1 MTLSVYFPPRPET
14 QDSICVLE
22 RPLDCQVAQEGTEL
36 VYRRDAKV
44 RQGRARTRQLHIGRC
59 SLRCGRDA
67 QDVRQREEKGRCP
80 TGSGLPIHAEYCFES
95 VPLHLI
101 SKFFLIRRSIGAIVN
116 TP

>member
-44 RQGRARTRQLHIGRC
+44 RQGRARTRQLHIG
-59 SLRCGRDA
+59 
-67 QDVRQREEKGRCP
+67 
-80 TGSGLPIHAEYCFES
+80 
-95 VPLHLI
+95 
-101 SKFFLIRRSIGAIVN
+101 
-116 TP
+116 